1 MLLESEK
8 IINEKIESRLKEKL
22 VEDENLTWPCLKC
35 KKFFETQEYLIIH
48 FTQKHQK
55 SVDKYKQKILKKE
68 IYKYFL

>member
-35 KKFFETQEYLIIH
+35 KKFFET
-48 FTQKHQK
+48 
-55 SVDKYKQKILKKE
+55 
-68 IYKYFL
+68 